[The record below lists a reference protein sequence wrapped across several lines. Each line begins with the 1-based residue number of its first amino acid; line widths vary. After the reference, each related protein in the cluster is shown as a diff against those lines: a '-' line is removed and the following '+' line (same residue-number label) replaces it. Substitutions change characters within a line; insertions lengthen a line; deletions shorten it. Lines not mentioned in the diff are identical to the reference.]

1 MNYQV
6 CILCI
11 SRCILSSIKFDL
23 TTQKYQFGRN
33 FSTESSHI
41 PYCVVLLTVSRCE
54 EGWEELDGSCYFFSN
69 GRSLGLRYEYAE
81 RFCNLKNSHLAL
93 IGSQEEADWIAEHT
107 YVLSGIPYSHN
118 NKINWA
124 QNTIF
129 HWNFQKYSL
138 KTID

>member
-1 MNYQV
+1 MNCQL

-23 TTQKYQFGRN
+23 NTDQKYQCGRN

-93 IGSQEEADWIAEHT
+93 IGSQEEAEWIAEHT
-107 YVLSGIPYSHN
+107 YVQSSLPYSHN
-118 NKINWA
+118 NKINTA
-124 QNTIF
+124 C
-129 HWNFQKYSL
+129 
-138 KTID
+138 